1 MKVLEH
7 GECYDYGNSG
17 KIRCSGGSWGCGCLI
32 EYDESDFKEYILKD
46 MFDRNDYR
54 IRDLIC
60 PECGRVLITKKEL
73 VGESE

>member
-7 GECYDYGNSG
+7 GECYDYELSG
-17 KIRCSGGSWGCGCLI
+17 KIRCSGCGCLI

-46 MFDRNDYR
+46 PFGRSDYR

-73 VGESE
+73 VGE

>member
-7 GECYDYGNSG
+7 GECYDYGDSG
-17 KIRCSGGSWGCGCLI
+17 KIRCSGSWGCGCLL

-46 MFDRNDYR
+46 MFGKSDYK

-60 PECGRVLITKKEL
+60 PECGGVLITKKEL

>member
-7 GECYDYGNSG
+7 GECYDYGDSG
-17 KIRCSGGSWGCGCLI
+17 KIRCSGSWSCGCLI

-46 MFDRNDYR
+46 RFDGSDYR

-60 PECGRVLITKKEL
+60 PECGGILITKKEL
-73 VGESE
+73 VGNA